1 MSKDTA
7 PKVREPAGFVVLDL
21 SVKVATN
28 AWTDFS
34 DDNDFRNERAA
45 SDKTHFSAADQTHL
59 GHVIGLRATDL
70 IWSVLEGSGHRE
82 SLLGFLEGVK
92 SRVDDRI
99 REMDAADRD
108 WKDPR

>member
-1 MSKDTA
+1 MSEETA
-7 PKVREPAGFVVLDL
+7 PKVKEPAGFVVLDL

-45 SDKTHFSAADQTHL
+45 YDKTHFEAADQDHL
-59 GHVIGLRATDL
+59 GWVIGIRVTDL
-70 IWSVLEGSGHRE
+70 IWNVLEGNGDRE
-82 SLLGFLEGVK
+82 SLLGFLKGVK

-99 REMDAADRD
+99 REIAAAERD
-108 WKDPR
+108 WNDPQ